1 MSRFGAGILETLM
14 ILSSIVVLELIAVN
28 IHECRRHDR
37 FIKCPHPDIN
47 VPWLYVIFSV
57 IFLSFSIIFEWHF
70 TRNWTFF
77 KFFYFKF
84 FWNQNPNYEIICGHN
99 FAPFVNIQECYV
111 VFALNITG
119 SWYLRYKCTSDA
131 PFIGLRGFLWLRLS
145 RYPSCVLNPDST
157 LPATRLRF

>member
-1 MSRFGAGILETLM
+1 MNVDVMIDLLSAHTPISMSLDCM
-14 ILSSIVVLELIAVN
+14 S
-28 IHECRRHDR
+28 
-37 FIKCPHPDIN
+37 
-47 VPWLYVIFSV
+47 FSQSFSCH
-57 IFLSFSIIFEWHF
+57 FLSFLNDILLQH
-70 TRNWTFF
+70 NWTFF

-119 SWYLRYKCTSDA
+119 SWYRTWYKCTSDA

-157 LPATRLRF
+157 LPPRDWLLLKSQIIGV